1 MVNYHLTITGR
12 VQGVGF
18 RGSTLM
24 LARQMKLT
32 GYVANL
38 VDGSVYVEVQG
49 EKEVVKAFI
58 NKMCDGPTPYARV
71 DHVDIKQANL
81 SHYDDF
87 TVRF

>member
-18 RGSTLM
+18 RGTTMM
-24 LARQMKLT
+24 LARRLGLS
-32 GYVANL
+32 GYVANR

-49 EKEVVKAFI
+49 DQNVVKSFI

-71 DHVDIKQANL
+71 DHVDIQQAEL
-81 SHYDDF
+81 SKYNDF

>member
-38 VDGSVYVEVQG
+38 VDSSVYVEVQG
-49 EKEVVKAFI
+49 KKEVVKSFI

-87 TVRF
+87 AVRF